1 MKPTSETDIM
11 GEENVWVLKERSF
24 LNNFLIILYMQ
35 MALNDSIHFIRNPED
50 VGLRKNDSN
59 TCGWV

>member
-1 MKPTSETDIM
+1 M
-11 GEENVWVLKERSF
+11 GEENVWVSKERSF

-35 MALNDSIHFIRNPED
+35 MALNDSIHFIRKPGD

>member
-1 MKPTSETDIM
+1 M
-11 GEENVWVLKERSF
+11 GEENVWVLKERF
-24 LNNFLIILYMQ
+24 FINNFLIIFYMQ
-35 MALNDSIHFIRNPED
+35 MPLNDSIHFLRKSED